1 MYTKYIHKLF
11 LLLVSVDNNKDHL
24 NVKIKPTTINNQL
37 SDSIGRLKDL

>member
-11 LLLVSVDNNKDHL
+11 VLLVSVDNNKDHL
-24 NVKIKPTTINNQL
+24 NVKIQTTTINNQL